1 MKVITARIEDAY
13 FEDLKR
19 IEKEEQTERAEVMRK
34 LLANAIK
41 GWKMKKA
48 MELLRGHKITLR
60 KAAEDAGVSYV
71 EMLDQASQEGIA
83 SGYTLKELQ
92 KDAGR

>member
-19 IEKEEQTERAEVMRK
+19 IEKEEERERAEVMRK